1 MAELMPHQPTVE
13 AIFRSYEERARH
25 DASRGHLGGSA
36 IGHSCSR
43 FLWLGFRWAFRPS
56 FDGRVLRLFQTGHL
70 EEPRLIDDL
79 RRIGVEVLDKDPE
92 TRRQWRYTAV
102 GGHFSGSLD
111 AVLHGLPRA
120 PKTWAL
126 AEFKTHNAKSFRA
139 LQTKGVEKHKPQHWA
154 QVHVYMGLAGLERC
168 LYLAV
173 CKDSDAPYE
182 EWIHFDARVHERM
195 LDRARSIIT
204 ATEPPPRL
212 SDDPLYYECG
222 WCDARDLCHDNELG
236 EPPRVADVSCRT
248 CCYATPEV
256 DESDAARWTCAQTG
270 GDLTLA
276 EQARACGEHLLIP
289 PLVPWAEP
297 VDSGDGWVLYQLRR
311 KDGGRFANVGLTS
324 IAPLDVPQLD
334 SRALAAATPGTVL
347 DENGGKDD

>member
-13 AIFRSYEERARH
+13 AIYRSYEERARH

-56 FDGRVLRLFQTGHL
+56 FNGRVLRLFQTGHL

-120 PKTWAL
+120 PTRWAL

-139 LQTKGVEKHKPQHWA
+139 LQTKGVE
-154 QVHVYMGLAGLERC
+154 R
-168 LYLAV
+168 
-173 CKDSDAPYE
+173 
-182 EWIHFDARVHERM
+182 RVHERM

-204 ATEPPPRL
+204 AAEPPPRI

-222 WCDARDLCHDNELG
+222 WCDARDLCHPDELG

-248 CCYATPEV
+248 CCYSTPEV

-276 EQARACGEHLLIP
+276 EQARACGEHLMIP

-311 KDGGRFANVGLTS
+311 KDGGRFANVGRTS

-347 DENGGKDD
+347 EEGES